1 MDKIQKI
8 KWCII
13 FFMLLG
19 LGQLIYA
26 QQQTVMI
33 KGMIVD
39 ENNEP
44 IIGATILEKGTN
56 NGTISDYNGNF
67 TLNVNPG
74 STVQISYVGYD
85 NLEFN
90 ANSIPEIIIMKESSL
105 ALSEVVVTGYTT
117 QRKADLTGAV
127 AVVKVDQ
134 LKSSPTGNSMRALQ
148 GKVPGMR
155 INLSGSPDP
164 WSTVRIRGEGTL
176 NNNDPLYII
185 DGTPTT
191 RSMSE
196 LASMDIESIQVLK
209 DASSASIY
217 GARAANGVIIITTR
231 KGKKGKLT
239 VDFNTSHTL
248 VSSLYQ

>member
-85 NLEFN
+85 NLEFK

-134 LKSSPTGNSMRALQ
+134 LKSSPTGNSMRAPSL
-148 GKVPGMR
+148 KGMC
-155 INLSGSPDP
+155 
-164 WSTVRIRGEGTL
+164 STC
-176 NNNDPLYII
+176 
-185 DGTPTT
+185 
-191 RSMSE
+191 
-196 LASMDIESIQVLK
+196 
-209 DASSASIY
+209 
-217 GARAANGVIIITTR
+217 
-231 KGKKGKLT
+231 
-239 VDFNTSHTL
+239 
-248 VSSLYQ
+248 

>member
-85 NLEFN
+85 NLEFK
-90 ANSIPEIIIMKESSL
+90 ANSIPEII
-105 ALSEVVVTGYTT
+105 T
-117 QRKADLTGAV
+117 
-127 AVVKVDQ
+127 
-134 LKSSPTGNSMRALQ
+134 
-148 GKVPGMR
+148 
-155 INLSGSPDP
+155 PDP
-164 WSTVRIRGEGTL
+164 
-176 NNNDPLYII
+176 
-185 DGTPTT
+185 
-191 RSMSE
+191 
-196 LASMDIESIQVLK
+196 
-209 DASSASIY
+209 
-217 GARAANGVIIITTR
+217 
-231 KGKKGKLT
+231 
-239 VDFNTSHTL
+239 
-248 VSSLYQ
+248 